1 MEKTFGDMLVIWANG
16 WLVLAYWLL
25 DNAALFIALACA
37 IWIGRWHD
45 RHVRRMTGERPLRY
59 GRGQRVIASS
69 RSLYETALTFV
80 VWAIAALVSAAPI
93 PAIGAGMWLSF
104 VAALHFIP
112 QEQDNILFRQKAMI
126 AIYALMVIAFR
137 LAMSYTPDPNQLLR
151 MMGGEGDAAAVFA
164 TVRGSLMPY
173 AMLILWVMYPLGYFG
188 VIAQRFLINRGS
200 LFKAQR
206 DIEGVIG
213 DMRTRGEK

>member
-1 MEKTFGDMLVIWANG
+1 
-16 WLVLAYWLL
+16 
-25 DNAALFIALACA
+25 
-37 IWIGRWHD
+37 
-45 RHVRRMTGERPLRY
+45 
-59 GRGQRVIASS
+59 
-69 RSLYETALTFV
+69 
-80 VWAIAALVSAAPI
+80 
-93 PAIGAGMWLSF
+93 MWLSF
-104 VAALHFIP
+104 VAALHLIP
-112 QEQDNILFRQKAMI
+112 QEQDNILFRQKTMI

-137 LAMSYTPDPNQLLR
+137 LAMSYTPDPNQLMR

>member
-1 MEKTFGDMLVIWANG
+1 MEKTFGDTLVIWANG
-16 WLVLAYWLL
+16 WLVLVYWLL
-25 DNAALFIALACA
+25 DNAAVFIALTCA
-37 IWIGRWHD
+37 IWIARRHD

-69 RSLYETALTFV
+69 RSLYETVLTFV
-80 VWAIAALVSAAPI
+80 VWAIAALASAAPI
-93 PAIGAGMWLSF
+93 PAIGGGMWLSF

-137 LAMSYTPDPNQLLR
+137 LAMSYTPDPDQLLR

>member
-1 MEKTFGDMLVIWANG
+1 MEKSVGDMLVVWANG
-16 WLVLAYWLL
+16 WLATAYWLL
-25 DNAALFIALACA
+25 DNAAVFLALACS
-37 IWIGRWHD
+37 IWIARRYD
-45 RHVRRMTGERPLRY
+45 RHVRRTTGERPLRY

-69 RSLYETALTFV
+69 RSLYETVLTFV
-80 VWAIAALVSAAPI
+80 VWATAALLSAAPI

-137 LAMSYTPDPNQLLR
+137 LAMSYTPDPDQLLR

-164 TVRGSLMPY
+164 TVRSSLMPY